1 MMRTNYC
8 GELNRSHVGQNVTLS
23 GWVHRVRNLGRFIF
37 MQIRDREG
45 IVQVFFDEKDETIEV
60 AATAAYRAGNVTP
73 RVSYAH
79 GFKAKV
85 DGEKLKGKKLYLR

>member
-45 IVQVFFDEKDETIEV
+45 VVQVFFDEKDETLLKWHQACV
-60 AATAAYRAGNVTP
+60 QKRACK
-73 RVSYAH
+73 
-79 GFKAKV
+79 FKVK
-85 DGEKLKGKKLYLR
+85 

>member
-45 IVQVFFDEKDETIEV
+45 VVQVFFANQQGYGNGRNRSVSEKC
-60 AATAAYRAGNVTP
+60 
-73 RVSYAH
+73 VS
-79 GFKAKV
+79 
-85 DGEKLKGKKLYLR
+85 L

>member
-45 IVQVFFDEKDETIEV
+45 VVQVFFDEKMKHYLKWHQACV
-60 AATAAYRAGNVTP
+60 QKPACK
-73 RVSYAH
+73 
-79 GFKAKV
+79 FKVK
-85 DGEKLKGKKLYLR
+85 